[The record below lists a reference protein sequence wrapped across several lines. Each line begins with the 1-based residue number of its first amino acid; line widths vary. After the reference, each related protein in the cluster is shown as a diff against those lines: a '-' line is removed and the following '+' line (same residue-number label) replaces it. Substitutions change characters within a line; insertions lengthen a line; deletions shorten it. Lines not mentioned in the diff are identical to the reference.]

1 MISPLVLLA
10 LSTLL
15 AEDVACIAAGAL
27 VASGQLGFAEAT
39 LACFVGIV
47 AGDLGLYWIGRA
59 AHRPVRWLVSADKL
73 ERAAKWLSERGA
85 SVIFLSR
92 FTPGMRLPVYV
103 AAGAL
108 RTNAWTFSLWFL
120 VASALWTPALV
131 GLSAS
136 LGEKASV
143 PLTIAAVGLLFLR
156 RIVRRLSHWEFW
168 PAWLAY
174 LPVVPWIAI
183 LAIRYRSLA
192 VFTAANPGIE
202 TGGFAG
208 ESKSRILDGLRR
220 SGAVA
225 AVGDGTFPIVVK
237 PDVGE
242 RGAGVSIVR
251 TDEELQL
258 ALAAI
263 DGPAIVQRYVPG
275 LEFGVFYN
283 QGRITSITEKRF
295 PTVTGDGRRTLK
307 QLILA
312 DARASVIAPVYFRR
326 HDVERVPVDGE
337 AVQLVEVGSHSR
349 GAVFLDATHL
359 RTEALE
365 QRIDEI
371 SKTHPGF
378 YFGRY
383 DVRTPSVEAFQRG
396 ELTVIELN
404 GVSSEPTH
412 IYDPSVSLWSAYRA
426 LFQHWSEAFRI
437 GAENRASG
445 ARPTPLLELL
455 RIVYRHAF
463 TPGNS
468 QPSHGARRCE
478 FVG

>member
-1 MISPLVLLA
+1 MTSPLVLLA

-39 LACFVGIV
+39 FACFIGIV
-47 AGDLGLYWIGRA
+47 VGDLGLYAAGRA
-59 AHRPVRWLVSADKL
+59 ARRPLQWLVAADKL
-73 ERAAKWLSERGA
+73 ERASRWLAQRGA

-108 RTNAWTFSLWFL
+108 RTSACTFCLWFI

-131 GLSAS
+131 GFSAS

-143 PLTIAAVGLLFLR
+143 PLTVGAVAFMLARKYAR
-156 RIVRRLSHWEFW
+156 RFGHWEFW
-168 PAWLAY
+168 PMWMAY
-174 LPVVPWIAI
+174 IPVVLWV
-183 LAIRYRSLA
+183 LALAVRYRSLTL
-192 VFTAANPGIE
+192 FTAANPGIE

-208 ESKSRILDGLRR
+208 ESKSLILERLRP

-225 AVGDGTFPIVVK
+225 PAADGVFPLVVK

-242 RGAGVSIVR
+242 RGTGVSIVH
-251 TDEELQL
+251 TADELNR
-258 ALAAI
+258 ALEAI
-263 DGPAIVQRYVPG
+263 EGPAILQQYIPG

-295 PTVTGDGRRTLK
+295 PVVTGDGRRTLK
-307 QLILA
+307 ELIRA
-312 DARASVIAPVYFRR
+312 DARAAIIASVYFKR
-326 HDVERVPVDGE
+326 HDVARVPIRGE
-337 AVQLVEVGSHSR
+337 TVQLVDVGSHCR

-359 RTEALE
+359 LTEALE
-365 QRIDEI
+365 RRIDAI

-378 YFGRY
+378 FFGRY

-404 GVSSEPTH
+404 GVSAEPTH
-412 IYDPSVSLWSAYRA
+412 IYDPRVSLWNAYRA
-426 LFQHWSEAFRI
+426 LLRHWSNAFRI
-437 GAENRASG
+437 GAENRARG
-445 ARPTPLLELL
+445 ARPTPLMELL
-455 RIVYRHAF
+455 RIASRHAHS
-463 TPGNS
+463 PRIP
-468 QPSHGARRCE
+468 QRSHAARRCQSA
-478 FVG
+478 G